1 MLSIA
6 DLKLLRDAY
15 SAYSDLQ
22 PVESLRMIGD
32 PSADELAERA
42 LAGMAEHDRNQR
54 VLMLR
59 VLQHQRG
66 DTAMRAVLAGL
77 NDETRRVCA
86 VAIQASGNY
95 LGYEEVVARL
105 SAIAKDSS
113 RKRKLRRRAL
123 SMLAGDEG
131 RQGGDLTP
139 AQLEALTELMI
150 APEYRFGIVFGLARL
165 ALTPRVKTLLER
177 FANSRNSNEG
187 AMARRALGSEFVVHI
202 DAYADDGSL
211 RRRIATSCDIAHGRM
226 YYWLP
231 RAGLPAEEA
240 AAT

>member
-1 MLSIA
+1 MLSIS

-22 PVESLRMIGD
+22 PAEALRMIGN
-32 PSADELAERA
+32 PSPDELAERA

-59 VLQHQRG
+59 VLQYQRG

-77 NDETRRVCA
+77 NDEARRVCA

-95 LGYEEVVARL
+95 LGYAEIVAQL
-105 SAIAKDSS
+105 TAIARDSS
-113 RKRKLRRRAL
+113 LKRKLRRRAL

-139 AQLEALTELMI
+139 AQFEALTELMK
-150 APEYRFGIVFGLARL
+150 APEHRFGIVFGLARL
-165 ALTPRVKTLLER
+165 ELRSSVKTLLER
-177 FANSRNSNEG
+177 FAYSPDVSES
-187 AMARRALGSEFVVHI
+187 ALATRALKVERVIHI
-202 DAYADDGSL
+202 DAFADNESQRL
-211 RRRIATSCDIAHGRM
+211 RIMENCDIAHGRM
-226 YYWLP
+226 FYWLP

-240 AAT
+240 ALT